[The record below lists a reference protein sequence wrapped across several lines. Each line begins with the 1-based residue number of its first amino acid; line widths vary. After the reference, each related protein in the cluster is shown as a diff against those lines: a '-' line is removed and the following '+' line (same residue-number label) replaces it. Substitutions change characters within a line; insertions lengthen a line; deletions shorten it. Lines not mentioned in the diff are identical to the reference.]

1 MVKPV
6 IFNRVL
12 PLIDRVCSTHLNG
25 LTPKD
30 RVTVAKF
37 KQTMTS
43 INDRI
48 MMQLFQPGKDQSSS
62 AARAAKSS
70 DDRGGEGGGHQDDD
84 DQVPEQLA
92 AEPGYLIDSDE
103 ED

>member
-1 MVKPV
+1 MNGQSDEFIRDIFQNVVKPV

-12 PLIDRVCSTHLNG
+12 PLIDKVCSTHLNG

-37 KQTMTS
+37 KQTMTA

-48 MMQLFQPGKDQSSS
+48 MMQLFQQGKESSPS
-62 AARAAKSS
+62 ARAA
-70 DDRGGEGGGHQDDD
+70 
-84 DQVPEQLA
+84 A
-92 AEPGYLIDSDE
+92 SDE
-103 ED
+103 EHKEG